1 MYLYVNAED
10 GCGVDDTHLCSTP
23 QK

>member
-10 GCGVDDTHLCSTP
+10 GCGVSAMHLCSTP
-23 QK
+23 